1 MNGIPILC
9 PKCGVD
15 NNDRDDWSA
24 FYQCGTVLMTK
35 SAPIFRQSAECLE
48 RQRNQLAERVFVLE
62 GVLQGIVDGC
72 VNPDTAVRRVM
83 VDLAPIRDV
92 LKTKGRV

>member
-24 FYQCGTVLMTK
+24 FYQCGTVLMAK

-48 RQRNQLAERVFVLE
+48 RQRNQLAERVLVLE
-62 GVLQGIVDGC
+62 GLLQDIVDGR
-72 VNPDTAVRRVM
+72 VRPRNAFRGVV
-83 VDLAPIRDV
+83 VDEAPIRDV